1 MTDDRPP
8 SWKLLVLAYA
18 DGELDGA
25 KRREVEAWIGA
36 NPEAADLLRELRETG
51 KGGPF
56 RAARVPEPR
65 PDDLTLSGERI
76 LARLQ
81 SARPRRRW
89 LRPAILSSVAA
100 SMAAILYLA
109 RPPEHVCDSVTRP
122 TERVPS
128 PVDPLAD
135 FDDLPIASPSESR
148 VTAVSGDA
156 MPICAACDDL
166 LPELLEF
173 ATVEEM
179 QIRKTGRSALSM
191 PGPDD
196 APMIYLTQS
205 RTK

>member
-8 SWKLLVLAYA
+8 YWKLLVLAYA

-56 RAARVPEPR
+56 RAARMPEPR

-81 SARPRRRW
+81 TSRPRRRW
-89 LRPAILSSVAA
+89 LRPAVLSGVAA
-100 SMAAILYLA
+100 SMVALLVVAY
-109 RPPEHVCDSVTRP
+109 PPEHVCVIATRP
-122 TERVPS
+122 VEVVPS
-128 PVDPLAD
+128 PADPLAD

-148 VTAVSGDA
+148 VTAISGDV
-156 MPICAACDDL
+156 MPTFVACEDL